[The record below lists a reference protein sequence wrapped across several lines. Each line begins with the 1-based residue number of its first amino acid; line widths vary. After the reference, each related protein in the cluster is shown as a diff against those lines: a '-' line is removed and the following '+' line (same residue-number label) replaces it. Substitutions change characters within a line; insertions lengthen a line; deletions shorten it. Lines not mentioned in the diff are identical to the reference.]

1 MFVPATEALVWMCLV
16 GLSAFGVTGTMIIA
30 TRLRY
35 ERRLRV
41 LGRVEALL
49 DGRSP
54 KVIDGPNEGRRLAL
68 EALAR
73 APLGDVM
80 LLACD
85 SHASRPGMELLAQ
98 SLLARLGVVRVR
110 EAAQSRRGSGQ
121 NWRRIAALRTLAFA
135 RSDQSWECLDRALA
149 DGGRDVR
156 AAAVTLLGQLGD
168 RRSAALL
175 VGAMRAGSFS
185 RSRIA
190 ASLDAFSIDIG
201 DLVAPL
207 VASGDTLVRFWA
219 TTLMQRY
226 PQTPDL
232 ARQVIALT
240 NDTEPLVRKAAI
252 GAIVTI
258 DVGAVDALRARLTD
272 EIPFVRAH
280 AARSL
285 GRLEGASASRALLPL
300 LADREWTVRDAAK
313 ETLCAMGATIVPAV
327 FPVLTHPDAF
337 ARNSAAEVLQ
347 NVGVFER
354 LLELETEGLPD
365 LERVRSIHLLV
376 RAGGAG
382 MWESVV
388 ERLRLDV
395 RPGAQHLLGSMDL
408 QRPFVQASA

>member
-1 MFVPATEALVWMCLV
+1 MFAPTTESLVWMCLV
-16 GLSAFGVTGTMIIA
+16 GFSAYGVASIMLIA
-30 TRLRY
+30 TRLGY

-41 LGRVEALL
+41 LERVRAQL
-49 DGRSP
+49 DGQSP

-68 EALAR
+68 DTLAGT
-73 APLGDVM
+73 PLGDVM

-85 SHASRPGMELLAQ
+85 SHASRPEMELFAQ

-110 EAAQSRRGSGQ
+110 AAAQSRRVSGE

-149 DGGRDVR
+149 DGGREVK
-156 AAAVTLLGQLGD
+156 AATVTLLGQLGD

-207 VASGDTLVRFWA
+207 VASADTLVRFWA

-252 GAIVTI
+252 DAIVAI
-258 DVGAVDALRARLTD
+258 DVEAVNALRTRLTD
-272 EIPFVRAH
+272 DIPFVRAH

-285 GRLEGASASRALLPL
+285 GRLQGASASRALLPL
-300 LADREWTVRDAAK
+300 LADRDWTVRDAAK
-313 ETLCAMGATIVPAV
+313 ESLGAMGATIVPAV
-327 FPVLTHPDAF
+327 FPVLAHPDAF

-354 LLELETEGLPD
+354 LLVLETAGLSDP
-365 LERVRSIHLLV
+365 ERVRSIHLLV

-388 ERLRLDV
+388 ERLNLDV
-395 RPGAQHLLGSMDL
+395 RPGARQLLGSMDL
-408 QRPFVQASA
+408 QRPFVQEIA

>member
-1 MFVPATEALVWMCLV
+1 MFVPTTESLVWMCLV
-16 GLSAFGVTGTMIIA
+16 GLSAYGVASIMLIA
-30 TRLRY
+30 ARLGY

-41 LGRVEALL
+41 LERVRALL
-49 DGRSP
+49 DAPCQR
-54 KVIDGPNEGRRLAL
+54 VVDGPNEGRRLAMDT
-68 EALAR
+68 LAR
-73 APLGDVM
+73 TPLGDVM

-85 SHASRPGMELLAQ
+85 SQASRPEMELFAR

-110 EAAQSRRGSGQ
+110 EAAHSRRGSGE

-149 DGGRDVR
+149 DGGREVK
-156 AAAVTLLGQLGD
+156 AATVTLLGQLDD

-207 VASGDTLVRFWA
+207 VASDDALVRFWA

-232 ARQVIALT
+232 ARQVMALT
-240 NDTEPLVRKAAI
+240 NDAEPVVRK
-252 GAIVTI
+252 GAIDAIVAI
-258 DVGAVDALRARLTD
+258 DVGAVNALRARLTD

-285 GRLEGASASRALLPL
+285 GRLQGPSASWALLPL
-300 LADREWTVRDAAK
+300 LADRDWTVRDAAK
-313 ETLCAMGATIVPAV
+313 ESLAAMGATIVPVV

-354 LLELETEGLPD
+354 LLAIETAGLSDP
-365 LERVRSIHLLV
+365 ERVRSIHLLV

-388 ERLRLDV
+388 ERLNLDA
-395 RPGAQHLLGSMDL
+395 RARAQQLLASMDL
-408 QRPFVQASA
+408 RRPLVKEIA